1 MPGNV
6 LRLQG
11 YKLTLHVAAVS
22 VLVGTAAVED
32 KQVAT
37 VLPEVQAVEEPH
49 LQVADVQML
58 LSGAA
63 HFAAEPHI
71 QVPAVQESE
80 SPVQVTNSH

>member
-11 YKLTLHVAAVS
+11 YKLTLHVAVVS
-22 VLVGTAAVED
+22 VLVGTAAAVD
-32 KQVAT
+32 RQVAT